1 MPPRP
6 IVVVHGNPASNLLDL
21 YLTQPDAVYTLARGG
36 WPAHLPGSTKLYQRI
51 PFHPDDP
58 TTTLNVTGNAVAPSR
73 IAAVSAFY
81 IPYENLI
88 ERLKRDIG
96 SEDEPAPVFP
106 FAYDWRFD
114 TSTTAPKLG
123 DFINEVLRIVSLLPQ
138 YKAAP
143 PQSVDIVAH
152 SFGGLVV
159 ARYLRSC
166 QIAPARPTKVTKVAT
181 IATPFRGA
189 VDAFYTMIKDLDQ
202 REAAR
207 TLPSVYALLPYFAN
221 ATVDVSTPG
230 APQRAIDLISDPVIW
245 NGSSVERSLSN
256 YCARMGSV
264 KSGAQRLAELRQTA
278 AAQRSDLASLNVA
291 NALPSLDNWLP
302 IVGIGRKTN
311 VQARVVSV
319 QAGAALDAEFAF
331 VQDDNGDST
340 GDNTVPFLG
349 AIPPFDLA
357 HGAAA
362 TLTPRERLV
371 CITQDDVGPHE
382 MGDWAGIGEEF
393 GKVSLHSILP
403 MMDAVQQI
411 LISFL
416 RDAPTRFKAKAH
428 PAPGVPVG
436 AVNWPNAWGV
446 SV

>member
-1 MPPRP
+1 MLPRP
-6 IVVVHGNPASNLLDL
+6 IIVVHGNPASNLLDL

-36 WPAHLPGSTKLYQRI
+36 FPLHFPGSTKLYQRV

-58 TTTLNVTGNAVAPSR
+58 TTTLNVTGRAVAPAR
-73 IAAVSAFY
+73 IRAISAFY
-81 IPYENLI
+81 IPYENLV

-96 SEDEPAPVFP
+96 SEDDPAPVFP

-114 TSTTAPKLG
+114 TSTSAPELRDYIG
-123 DFINEVLRIVSLLPQ
+123 EVLRIVSLLPQ

-166 QIAPARPTKVTKVAT
+166 QVGTPRSTRVQKVAT
-181 IATPFRGA
+181 IATPFCGA
-189 VDAFYTMIKDLDQ
+189 VDAVYTMIKDLDQ

-207 TLPSVYALLPYFAN
+207 TLPSVYGLLPYFAN
-221 ATVDVSTPG
+221 ATVDVTGPGG
-230 APQRAIDLISDPVIW
+230 APRPIDLISDPTIW
-245 NGSSVERSLSN
+245 NGSSVERSLDS
-256 YCARMGSV
+256 YCARMGSS
-264 KSGAQRLAELRQTA
+264 KTGAQRLSELRKSA
-278 AAQRSDLASLNVA
+278 ADQRADLASLDVA
-291 NALPSLDNWLP
+291 RALGSLDNWLP
-302 IVGIGRKTN
+302 IVGIGRQTN
-311 VQARVVSV
+311 VQAQVVSV
-319 QAGAALDAEFAF
+319 KQGTAPDAEFAF
-331 VQDDNGDST
+331 IQGNTGDNT

-357 HGAAA
+357 AGAAN
-362 TLTPRERLV
+362 TPTPPNRLV

-382 MGDWAGIGEEF
+382 ASDWAGIGEEL

-416 RDAPTRFKAKAH
+416 RDTAPRFKARAH
-428 PAPGVPVG
+428 PAPGVASN
-436 AVNWPNAWGV
+436 AVNWPAAWGV